1 MSRMRLAAGSDEI
14 HNLVMCMA
22 RYISPIDQENLI
34 TFIKLRIAPIKDV
47 IIGNA
52 LLRGKES

>member
-1 MSRMRLAAGSDEI
+1 MRLAAGSDEI